1 MNVESF
7 KQKVKLI
14 GKLSQGAE
22 GGCWSREHVP
32 GSQILVMAIIKNE
45 SEKTSKQT
53 NTRLT
58 VFVWK
63 RRFFFSVWPTVH
75 TYPVKTGYQ
84 KRIISKTLSSVEMFD
99 RLAVLLWEDKTK
111 VVENNYVT
119 ELDTT
124 FTVARWRAK
133 PIQKRNVWT
142 RIFWKREK
150 KSPGSNKTGYVRS
163 GL

>member
-53 NTRLT
+53 NTRFA

-63 RRFFFSVWPTVH
+63 RRFFLRFGLLSTRIRWKRVTRNASF
-75 TYPVKTGYQ
+75 Q
-84 KRIISKTLSSVEMFD
+84 KRSPVWRCLT
-99 RLAVLLWEDKTK
+99 VLLYSYGRIKQRLLKTITSRSWIPPLQLHVDGQNQFK
-111 VVENNYVT
+111 NATCGRGFFGKGRKNLQVQT
-119 ELDTT
+119 KPDT
-124 FTVARWRAK
+124 
-133 PIQKRNVWT
+133 
-142 RIFWKREK
+142 
-150 KSPGSNKTGYVRS
+150 
-163 GL
+163 